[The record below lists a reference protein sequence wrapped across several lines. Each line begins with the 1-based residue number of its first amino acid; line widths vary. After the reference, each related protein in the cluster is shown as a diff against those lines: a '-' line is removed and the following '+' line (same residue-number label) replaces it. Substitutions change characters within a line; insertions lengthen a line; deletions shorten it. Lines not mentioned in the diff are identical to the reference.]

1 METKDRSIIGVI
13 TGRAEKQEK
22 AMKNSIAAAVIAASL
37 WAGTAQAQITVGFV
51 TSQSGPGSSIGVLYD
66 RGMKA
71 AVEYA
76 SSVGTEKI
84 KFIQLDDGSDPSAA
98 TRNARKL
105 VEENKVDLLIGTATA
120 PSSIA
125 MVAVA
130 NELKVPMISI
140 SPITVPATESGD
152 RWAIAMPQPPSL
164 MVKVVVDRMKR
175 DGIKNFAYIGFS
187 DAWGDLVYNGAQ
199 KPAEADGL
207 KILTNERYARTDTSV
222 TGQVL
227 KMLATKPD
235 AVLLG
240 GSATQGALPPL
251 ALAERGYKGPLYG
264 TPALLNTDFI
274 RVGGKA
280 VEGVQVS
287 AGPVIVAEQLPDTH
301 FSKKI
306 SMEFRGAY
314 QKANGMPTSDGFS
327 AYSFDAWLVF
337 LDAAKRAMATAKP
350 GTPEFRVALK
360 NAMFTTKDL
369 VGTHAIYNFKPG
381 ESYGVDDRS
390 LVLVR
395 LVNGQWKYEP

>member
-1 METKDRSIIGVI
+1 MKHSIV
-13 TGRAEKQEK
+13 
-22 AMKNSIAAAVIAASL
+22 AAVVAASMGI
-37 WAGTAQAQITVGFV
+37 ATAAQAEITVGFI

-76 SSVGTEKI
+76 SSVGAEKI
-84 KFIQLDDGSDPSAA
+84 KLIQLDDGSDPSTA

-105 VEENKVDLLIGTATA
+105 VEESKVDLLIGTSTA
-120 PSSIA
+120 ASTSA
-125 MVAVA
+125 MVPIA
-130 NELKVPMISI
+130 NELKVPMIAI
-140 SPITVPATESGD
+140 SPISVAANEAGD
-152 RWAIAMPQPPSL
+152 RWAIVMPQPPTL

-175 DGIKNFAYIGFS
+175 DGVKQFAYIGFS

-227 KMLATKPD
+227 KMMAAKPD

-240 GSATQGALPPL
+240 GAATQGALPPL

-306 SMEFRGAY
+306 SMDFRAAY
-314 QKANGMPTSDGFS
+314 QKANGQPTSDGFS

-337 LDAAKRAMATAKP
+337 LDAAKRAMATGAKP

-360 NAMFTTKDL
+360 NAIFSTKDL
-369 VGTHAIYNFKPG
+369 VGTHAIYNYKPSD
-381 ESYGVDDRS
+381 SYGVDERS
-390 LVLVR
+390 LVMVR
-395 LVNGQWKYEP
+395 LVNGQWKFEP

>member
-1 METKDRSIIGVI
+1 
-13 TGRAEKQEK
+13 
-22 AMKNSIAAAVIAASL
+22 MKNSILAALVVASL
-37 WAGTAQAQITVGFV
+37 ASATAAQAEITVGFI

-76 SSVGTEKI
+76 SSIGAEKI
-84 KFIQLDDGSDPSAA
+84 KLIQLDDSSDPSTA

-105 VEENKVDLLIGTATA
+105 VEESKVDLLIGTSTA
-120 PSSIA
+120 ASTSA
-125 MVAVA
+125 MVPIA
-130 NELKVPMISI
+130 NELKVPMIAI
-140 SPITVPATESGD
+140 SPISVAANEAGD
-152 RWAIAMPQPPSL
+152 RWAIVMPQPPTL
-164 MVKVVVDRMKR
+164 MVKAVVDRMKR
-175 DGIKNFAYIGFS
+175 DGVKQFAYIGFS

-227 KMLATKPD
+227 KMMAAKPD

-240 GSATQGALPPL
+240 GAATQGALPPL

-287 AGPVIVAEQLPDTH
+287 AGPVIVAEQLPDSH
-301 FSKKI
+301 FSKKM
-306 SMEFRGAY
+306 SMDFRAAY
-314 QKANGMPTSDGFS
+314 LKANGVPTSDGFS

-337 LDAAKRAMATAKP
+337 LDAAKRAMATGAKP

-360 NAMFTTKDL
+360 NAIFSTKDL
-369 VGTHAIYNFKPG
+369 VGTHAIYNYKPTD
-381 ESYGVDDRS
+381 SYGVDERS
-390 LVLVR
+390 LVMVR

>member
-1 METKDRSIIGVI
+1 MRKI
-13 TGRAEKQEK
+13 
-22 AMKNSIAAAVIAASL
+22 IAAALAVASL
-37 WAGTAQAQITVGFV
+37 GVGTAQAEITVGFV

-76 SSVGTEKI
+76 SSIGEEKI

-120 PSSIA
+120 PSTIA
-125 MVAVA
+125 MAAVA
-130 NELKVPMISI
+130 NELKVPMIAI
-140 SPITVPATESGD
+140 SPITVPAADSGD

-199 KPAEADGL
+199 KPAEANGM

-227 KMLATKPD
+227 KIMATKPD

-251 ALAERGYKGPLYG
+251 TLAERGYKGPLYG
-264 TPALLNTDFI
+264 TPALLNADFI
-274 RVGGKA
+274 RVGGKV
-280 VEGVQVS
+280 VEGVLVS
-287 AGPVIVAEQLPDTH
+287 AGPVIVAEQLPDSH

-306 SMEFRGAY
+306 SMDFRAAY
-314 QKANGMPTSDGFS
+314 QKANGMATTDGFS

-350 GTPEFRVALK
+350 GTPEFRTALK
-360 NAMFTTKDL
+360 NAIFTTKDL

-381 ESYGVDDRS
+381 ESYGVDERS

-395 LVNGQWKYEP
+395 LADGKWKYEP

>member
-1 METKDRSIIGVI
+1 MNSVLRVAAIVAATSLAAGAAH
-13 TGRAEKQEK
+13 AE
-22 AMKNSIAAAVIAASL
+22 
-37 WAGTAQAQITVGFV
+37 ITVGFV
-51 TSQSGPGSSIGVLYD
+51 TSLSGPGSSIGVLYD

-71 AVEYA
+71 ALEYA
-76 SSVGTEKI
+76 ASVGDEKI
-84 KFIQLDDGSDPSAA
+84 KLIQLDDGSDPSAA

-140 SPITVPATESGD
+140 SPITVPATETGE
-152 RWAIAMPQPPSL
+152 RWGIAVPQPPSL
-164 MVKVVVDRMKR
+164 MVKVVIDRMKR
-175 DGIKNFAYIGFS
+175 DGIKKFAYIGFS

-199 KPAEADGL
+199 KPAEADGI

-227 KMLATKPD
+227 KMIATHPD

-264 TPALLNTDFI
+264 TPALLNADFV

-280 VEGVQVS
+280 VEGVLVS

-306 SMEFRGAY
+306 SMAFRAAHE
-314 QKANGMPTSDGFS
+314 KANNVAPSDGFS
-327 AYSFDAWLVF
+327 AYSFDAWLIF
-337 LDAAKRAMATAKP
+337 MDAAKRAMATAKP
-350 GTPEFRVALK
+350 GTPEFRTALRD
-360 NAMFTTKDL
+360 AIFTTKEL

-381 ESYGVDDRS
+381 ESYGVDERG

-395 LVNGQWKYEP
+395 LVDGKWKYEP

>member
-1 METKDRSIIGVI
+1 
-13 TGRAEKQEK
+13 
-22 AMKNSIAAAVIAASL
+22 MKNILGITMAIAGLVLAM
-37 WAGTAQAQITVGFV
+37 AGPAHAEITVGFV
-51 TSQSGPGSSIGVLYD
+51 TSLSGPGSSIGVLYD

-71 AVEYA
+71 ALEYA
-76 SSVGTEKI
+76 ASVGGEKI
-84 KFIQLDDGSDPSAA
+84 KLIPLDDASDPSAA

-140 SPITVPATESGD
+140 SPITVPAADSGD
-152 RWAIAMPQPPSL
+152 RWGIAVPQPPSL

-175 DGIKNFAYIGFS
+175 DGIKKIAYIGFS
-187 DAWGDLVYNGAQ
+187 DAWGDLVYNGAL
-199 KPAEADGL
+199 KPAQADDI

-227 KMLATKPD
+227 KMLATRPD

-264 TPALLNTDFI
+264 TPALLNADFV

-306 SMEFRGAY
+306 SMAFREAH
-314 QKANGMPTSDGFS
+314 QKANGAAPTDGFS
-327 AYSFDAWLVF
+327 AYSFDAWLIF
-337 LDAAKRAMATAKP
+337 MDAAKRALATAKP
-350 GTPEFRVALK
+350 GTPEFRTALK
-360 NAMFTTKDL
+360 DAIFTTKEL

-381 ESYGVDDRS
+381 ESYGVDERG

-395 LVNGQWKYEP
+395 LTNGQWKYEP

>member
-1 METKDRSIIGVI
+1 
-13 TGRAEKQEK
+13 
-22 AMKNSIAAAVIAASL
+22 MKNSIVAAVVAACL
-37 WAGTAQAQITVGFV
+37 GLTTAAQAEITVGFI

-76 SSVGTEKI
+76 STIGAEKI
-84 KFIQLDDGSDPSAA
+84 KLIQLDDGSDPSAA

-105 VEENKVDLLIGTATA
+105 VEENKVDLLIGTSTA
-120 PSSIA
+120 ASTSA
-125 MVAVA
+125 MVPIA
-130 NELKVPMISI
+130 NELKVPMIAI
-140 SPITVPATESGD
+140 SPISVAANDAGD
-152 RWAIAMPQPPSL
+152 RWAIVMPQPPTL

-175 DGIKNFAYIGFS
+175 DGVKQFAYIGFS

-207 KILTNERYARTDTSV
+207 KILTTERYARTDTSV

-227 KMLATKPD
+227 KMMATKPD

-240 GSATQGALPPL
+240 GAATQGALPPL

-274 RVGGKA
+274 RVGGKS

-287 AGPVIVAEQLPDTH
+287 AGPVIVAEQLPDSH

-306 SMEFRGAY
+306 SMDFRAAY
-314 QKANGMPTSDGFS
+314 QKANGVPTSDGFS

-337 LDAAKRAMATAKP
+337 LDAAKRAMATGAKP

-360 NAMFTTKDL
+360 NAIFSTKDL
-369 VGTHAIYNFKPG
+369 VGTHAIYNYKPSD
-381 ESYGVDDRS
+381 SYGVDDRA
-390 LVLVR
+390 LVMVR

>member
-1 METKDRSIIGVI
+1 MKTSI
-13 TGRAEKQEK
+13 T
-22 AMKNSIAAAVIAASL
+22 AAVLAASL
-37 WAGTAQAQITVGFV
+37 GLAGVAQAQITVGFV

-71 AVEYA
+71 AAEYA
-76 SSVGTEKI
+76 MSVGAEKI
-84 KFIQLDDGSDPSAA
+84 KLIQLDDGSDPSTA

-140 SPITVPATESGD
+140 SPITVPATEAGD

-207 KILTNERYARTDTSV
+207 KVLTNERYARTDTSV

-227 KMLATKPD
+227 KMMATKPD

-240 GSATQGALPPL
+240 GTATQGALPPL

-264 TPALLNTDFI
+264 TPALLNADFI

-280 VEGVQVS
+280 VEGVVVS
-287 AGPVIVAEQLPDTH
+287 AGPVIVAEQLPDQH

-306 SMEFRGAY
+306 SMDFRAAY
-314 QKANGMPTSDGFS
+314 QKANGVATTDGFS

-337 LDAAKRAMATAKP
+337 LDAAKRAMAGGAKP
-350 GTPEFRVALK
+350 GTPEFRTALK

-369 VGTHAIYNFKPG
+369 VGTHAVYNFKPG
-381 ESYGVDDRS
+381 ESYGVDERS

-395 LVNGQWKYEP
+395 LEGGQWKYQP

>member
-1 METKDRSIIGVI
+1 
-13 TGRAEKQEK
+13 
-22 AMKNSIAAAVIAASL
+22 MKNSILAAVLAASL
-37 WAGTAQAQITVGFV
+37 GFATAAQAEITVGFI

-76 SSVGTEKI
+76 SHVGAEKI
-84 KFIQLDDGSDPSAA
+84 KLIQLDDGSDPSAA

-105 VEENKVDLLIGTATA
+105 VEENKVDLLIGTSTA
-120 PSSIA
+120 ASTSA
-125 MVAVA
+125 MVPIA
-130 NELKVPMISI
+130 NELKVPMIAI
-140 SPITVPATESGD
+140 SPISVAANDAGD
-152 RWAIAMPQPPSL
+152 RWAIVMPQPPTL

-175 DGIKNFAYIGFS
+175 DGVKQFAYIGFS

-227 KMLATKPD
+227 KMMATKPD

-240 GSATQGALPPL
+240 GAATQGALPPL

-274 RVGGKA
+274 RVGGKS

-287 AGPVIVAEQLPDTH
+287 AGPVIVAEQLPDSH

-306 SMEFRGAY
+306 SMDFRAAY

-337 LDAAKRAMATAKP
+337 LDAAKRAMATGAKP

-360 NAMFTTKDL
+360 NAIFSTKDL
-369 VGTHAIYNFKPG
+369 VGTHAIYNYKPSD
-381 ESYGVDDRS
+381 SYGVDERA
-390 LVLVR
+390 LVMVR

>member
-1 METKDRSIIGVI
+1 
-13 TGRAEKQEK
+13 
-22 AMKNSIAAAVIAASL
+22 MKNSIVAALVAASL
-37 WAGTAQAQITVGFV
+37 GFATAAQAEITVGFI

-71 AVEYA
+71 AVEFA
-76 SSVGTEKI
+76 SSVGAEKI
-84 KFIQLDDGSDPSAA
+84 KLIQLDDGSDPSAA

-105 VEENKVDLLIGTATA
+105 VEENKVDLLIGTSTA
-120 PSSIA
+120 ASTSA
-125 MVAVA
+125 MVPIA
-130 NELKVPMISI
+130 NELKVPMIAI
-140 SPITVPATESGD
+140 SPISVAANDAGD
-152 RWAIAMPQPPSL
+152 RWAIVMPQPPTL

-175 DGIKNFAYIGFS
+175 DGVKQFAYIGFS

-227 KMLATKPD
+227 KMMATKPD

-240 GSATQGALPPL
+240 GAATQGALPPL

-274 RVGGKA
+274 RVGGKS

-287 AGPVIVAEQLPDTH
+287 AGPVIVAEQLPDSH

-306 SMEFRGAY
+306 SMDFRAAY
-314 QKANGMPTSDGFS
+314 QKANGVPTSDGFS

-337 LDAAKRAMATAKP
+337 LDSAKRAMATGAKP

-360 NAMFTTKDL
+360 NAIFSTKDL
-369 VGTHAIYNFKPG
+369 VGTHAIYNYKPSD
-381 ESYGVDDRS
+381 SYGVDERA
-390 LVLVR
+390 LVMVR

>member
-1 METKDRSIIGVI
+1 MT
-13 TGRAEKQEK
+13 
-22 AMKNSIAAAVIAASL
+22 MKHSIAGATLVAIVGAAALASGP
-37 WAGTAQAQITVGFV
+37 AHAEITVGFV
-51 TSQSGPGSSIGVLYD
+51 TSQSGPASSIGVLYD
-66 RGMKA
+66 KGMKA
-71 AVEYA
+71 AQEYA
-76 SSVGTEKI
+76 TAVGDEKV
-84 KFIQLDDGSDPSAA
+84 KFIQLDDSSDPSTA

-120 PSSIA
+120 ASSNA

-130 NELKVPMISI
+130 NELKVPLLAI
-140 SPITVPATESGD
+140 SPITITPSDTGE
-152 RWAIAMPQPPSL
+152 RWAICIPQPPNL
-164 MVKVVVDRMKR
+164 MVKVVVDRMQR
-175 DGIKNFAYIGFS
+175 DGVKKAAYIGYS
-187 DAWGDLVYNGAQ
+187 DAWGDLVYNGAL
-199 KPAEADGL
+199 KPAEADGI
-207 KILTNERYARTDTSV
+207 KITTNERYARTDTSV

-227 KMLATKPD
+227 KILATKPD

-251 ALAERGYKGPLYG
+251 TLAERGYKGPLYG

-306 SMEFRGAY
+306 SMSFREDY
-314 QKANGMPTSDGFS
+314 QKANGAPPTDGFS
-327 AYSFDAWLVF
+327 AYSFDSWLIF
-337 LDAAKRAMATAKP
+337 LDAAKRAMAKAKP
-350 GTPEFRVALK
+350 GTPEFRTALRE
-360 NAMFTTKDL
+360 AIFTTKEL

-381 ESYGVDDRS
+381 ESYGVDERS

-395 LVNGQWKYEP
+395 LTNGQWKYEP

>member
-1 METKDRSIIGVI
+1 MRKF
-13 TGRAEKQEK
+13 
-22 AMKNSIAAAVIAASL
+22 IAAALAVASFGI
-37 WAGTAQAQITVGFV
+37 GTAEAEITVGFV

-76 SSVGTEKI
+76 NSIGEEKI

-140 SPITVPATESGD
+140 SPIAVPTTDSGD

-199 KPAEADGL
+199 KPAEADGM

-227 KMLATKPD
+227 KIMATKPD

-251 ALAERGYKGPLYG
+251 TLAERGYKGPLYG
-264 TPALLNTDFI
+264 TPALLNADFI

-280 VEGVQVS
+280 VEGVLVS
-287 AGPVIVAEQLPDTH
+287 AGPVIVAEQLPDSH

-306 SMEFRGAY
+306 SMDFRAAY
-314 QKANGMPTSDGFS
+314 QKANGVPTTDGFS

-350 GTPEFRVALK
+350 GTPEFRTALK
-360 NAMFTTKDL
+360 NAIFTTKDL

-381 ESYGVDDRS
+381 ESYGVDERS

-395 LVNGQWKYEP
+395 LVDGKWKYEP

>member
-1 METKDRSIIGVI
+1 
-13 TGRAEKQEK
+13 
-22 AMKNSIAAAVIAASL
+22 MKNSIVAAVVAASL
-37 WAGTAQAQITVGFV
+37 GIATAAQAEITVGFI

-71 AVEYA
+71 AVEFA
-76 SSVGTEKI
+76 SSIGAEKI
-84 KFIQLDDGSDPSAA
+84 KLIQLDDGSDPSAA

-105 VEENKVDLLIGTATA
+105 VEESKVDLLIGTATA
-120 PSSIA
+120 ASTSA
-125 MVAVA
+125 MVPIA
-130 NELKVPMISI
+130 NELKVPIIAI
-140 SPITVPATESGD
+140 SPISVAANDSGD
-152 RWAIAMPQPPSL
+152 RWAIVMPQPPTL

-175 DGIKNFAYIGFS
+175 DGVKQFAYIGFS

-199 KPAEADGL
+199 KPAEAEGL

-227 KMLATKPD
+227 KMMATKPD

-240 GSATQGALPPL
+240 GAATQGALPPL

-274 RVGGKA
+274 RVGGKS

-287 AGPVIVAEQLPDTH
+287 GGPVIVAEQLPDSH

-306 SMEFRGAY
+306 SMDFRAAF
-314 QKANGMPTSDGFS
+314 QKANGVPTSDGFS

-337 LDAAKRAMATAKP
+337 LDAAKRAMATGAKP

-360 NAMFTTKDL
+360 NAIFSTKDL
-369 VGTHAIYNFKPG
+369 VGTHAIYNYKPSD
-381 ESYGVDDRS
+381 SYGVDERA
-390 LVLVR
+390 LVMVR

>member
-1 METKDRSIIGVI
+1 
-13 TGRAEKQEK
+13 
-22 AMKNSIAAAVIAASL
+22 MKNSIVAAVVAASL
-37 WAGTAQAQITVGFV
+37 GMATAAQAEITVGFI

-71 AVEYA
+71 AIEYA
-76 SSVGTEKI
+76 SSIGAEKI
-84 KFIQLDDGSDPSAA
+84 KLIQLDDGSDPSAA

-105 VEENKVDLLIGTATA
+105 VEESKVDLLIGTATA
-120 PSSIA
+120 ASTSA
-125 MVAVA
+125 MVPIA
-130 NELKVPMISI
+130 NELKVPMIAI
-140 SPITVPATESGD
+140 SPISVAANDAGD
-152 RWAIAMPQPPSL
+152 RWAIVMPQPPSL

-175 DGIKNFAYIGFS
+175 DGVKQFAYIGFS

-227 KMLATKPD
+227 KMMATKPD

-240 GSATQGALPPL
+240 GAATQGALPPL

-264 TPALLNTDFI
+264 TPALLNADFI
-274 RVGGKA
+274 RVGGKS

-287 AGPVIVAEQLPDTH
+287 GGPVIVAEQLPDTH

-306 SMEFRGAY
+306 SMDFRAAY
-314 QKANGMPTSDGFS
+314 QKANGVPTSDGFS

-337 LDAAKRAMATAKP
+337 LDAAKRAMATGAKP

-360 NAMFTTKDL
+360 NAIFNTKDL
-369 VGTHAIYNFKPG
+369 VGTHAIYNFKPND
-381 ESYGVDDRS
+381 SYGVDERS

>member
-1 METKDRSIIGVI
+1 
-13 TGRAEKQEK
+13 
-22 AMKNSIAAAVIAASL
+22 MKNSIVAAVVAASL
-37 WAGTAQAQITVGFV
+37 GMATAAQAEITVGFI

-71 AVEYA
+71 AVEFA
-76 SSVGTEKI
+76 SSVGAEKI
-84 KFIQLDDGSDPSAA
+84 KLIQLDDGSDPSAA

-105 VEENKVDLLIGTATA
+105 VEENKVDLLIGTSTA
-120 PSSIA
+120 ASTSA
-125 MVAVA
+125 MVPIA
-130 NELKVPMISI
+130 NELKVPMIAI
-140 SPITVPATESGD
+140 SPISVAANDAGD
-152 RWAIAMPQPPSL
+152 RWAIVMPQPPTL

-175 DGIKNFAYIGFS
+175 DGVKQFAYIGFS

-227 KMLATKPD
+227 KMMATKPD

-240 GSATQGALPPL
+240 GAATQGALPPL
-251 ALAERGYKGPLYG
+251 ALTERGYKGPLYG

-274 RVGGKA
+274 RVGGKS

-287 AGPVIVAEQLPDTH
+287 AGPVIVAEQLPDSH

-306 SMEFRGAY
+306 SMDFRAAY
-314 QKANGMPTSDGFS
+314 QKANGTPTSDGFS

-337 LDAAKRAMATAKP
+337 LDAAKRAMATGAKP

-360 NAMFTTKDL
+360 NAIFSTKDL
-369 VGTHAIYNFKPG
+369 VGTHAIYNYKPG
-381 ESYGVDDRS
+381 DSYGVDDRA
-390 LVLVR
+390 LVMVR

>member
-1 METKDRSIIGVI
+1 
-13 TGRAEKQEK
+13 
-22 AMKNSIAAAVIAASL
+22 MKHSIAWAIVAASL
-37 WAGTAQAQITVGFV
+37 IAGVGTAQAEITVGFV
-51 TSQSGPGSSIGVLYD
+51 TSQSGPASSIGLLYD

-71 AVEYA
+71 ALEYA
-76 SSVGTEKI
+76 TSVGDEKV
-84 KFIQLDDGSDPSAA
+84 KVIQLDDGSDPSAA

-105 VEENKVDLLIGTATA
+105 IEENKVDLLIGTATA
-120 PSSIA
+120 ASSNA

-130 NELKVPMISI
+130 NELKVPLLSI
-140 SPITVPATESGD
+140 SPITVTPSDTGE
-152 RWAIAMPQPPSL
+152 RWAICIPQPPGL
-164 MVKVVVDRMKR
+164 MVKVVVDRMQR
-175 DGIKNFAYIGFS
+175 DGIKKIAYIGFS

-199 KPAEADGL
+199 KPAEADGI

-227 KMLATKPD
+227 KMLATHPD
-235 AVLLG
+235 GVLLG

-264 TPALLNTDFI
+264 TPALLNTDFV

-280 VEGVQVS
+280 VEGVLVS

-306 SMEFRGAY
+306 SMTFRDAY
-314 QKANGMPTSDGFS
+314 QKANGAQPTDGFS
-327 AYSFDAWLVF
+327 AYSFDSWLIF
-337 LDAAKRAMATAKP
+337 MDAAKRAMAKAKP
-350 GTPEFRVALK
+350 GTPEFRAALK
-360 NAMFTTKDL
+360 DAIFTTKDL
-369 VGTHAIYNFKPG
+369 GGTHAIYNFKPG
-381 ESYGVDDRS
+381 ESYGVDERS

>member
-1 METKDRSIIGVI
+1 
-13 TGRAEKQEK
+13 
-22 AMKNSIAAAVIAASL
+22 MKNSIAAAAVAATLGFAS
-37 WAGTAQAQITVGFV
+37 AAQAEITVGFI

-66 RGMKA
+66 RGIKA
-71 AVEYA
+71 AAEYA
-76 SSVGTEKI
+76 SAVGAEKV
-84 KFIQLDDGSDPSAA
+84 KLIQLDDGSDPSAA

-140 SPITVPATESGD
+140 SPITVPAADSGD

-164 MVKVVVDRMKR
+164 MVKVSVDRMKR

-199 KPAEADGL
+199 KPAEANGI

-264 TPALLNTDFI
+264 TPSLLNADFI

-287 AGPVIVAEQLPDTH
+287 AGPVIVAEQLPDSH

-306 SMEFRGAY
+306 SMAFREAY
-314 QKANGMPTSDGFS
+314 QKANGMPTTDGFS

-337 LDAAKRAMATAKP
+337 LDAAKRAMAAGAKP
-350 GTPEFRVALK
+350 GTPEFRTALK
-360 NAMFTTKDL
+360 NAIFTTKDL
-369 VGTHAIYNFKPG
+369 DGTHAVYNFKPG
-381 ESYGVDDRS
+381 ESYGVDDRA
-390 LVLVR
+390 LVMVR

>member
-1 METKDRSIIGVI
+1 
-13 TGRAEKQEK
+13 
-22 AMKNSIAAAVIAASL
+22 MKHSIAAALIAASL
-37 WAGTAQAQITVGFV
+37 GIGTAHAEITVGFV

-71 AVEYA
+71 AAEYA
-76 SSVGTEKI
+76 MSVGAEKI
-84 KFIQLDDGSDPSAA
+84 KLIQLDDGSDPSTA

-140 SPITVPATESGD
+140 SPITVPATEAGD

-207 KILTNERYARTDTSV
+207 KVLTNERYARTDTSV

-227 KMLATKPD
+227 KMMATKPD

-264 TPALLNTDFI
+264 TPALLNADFI

-280 VEGVQVS
+280 VEGVVVS
-287 AGPVIVAEQLPDTH
+287 AGPVIVAEQLPDQH

-306 SMEFRGAY
+306 SMDFRAAY
-314 QKANGMPTSDGFS
+314 QKANGVATTDGFS

-337 LDAAKRAMATAKP
+337 LDAAKRAMAGGAKP
-350 GTPEFRVALK
+350 GTPEFRTALK

-369 VGTHAIYNFKPG
+369 VGTHAVYNFKPG
-381 ESYGVDDRS
+381 ESYGVDERS

-395 LVNGQWKYEP
+395 LEGGQWKYQP

>member
-1 METKDRSIIGVI
+1 MKTSI
-13 TGRAEKQEK
+13 T
-22 AMKNSIAAAVIAASL
+22 AAVLAASL
-37 WAGTAQAQITVGFV
+37 GLAGVAQAQITVGFV

-66 RGMKA
+66 RGIKA
-71 AVEYA
+71 AAEYA
-76 SSVGTEKI
+76 MSVGAEKI
-84 KFIQLDDGSDPSAA
+84 KLIQLDDGSDPSTA

-140 SPITVPATESGD
+140 SPITVPATEAGD
-152 RWAIAMPQPPSL
+152 RWAIAMPTPPSL

-207 KILTNERYARTDTSV
+207 KVLTNERYARTDTSV

-227 KMLATKPD
+227 KMMATKPD

-264 TPALLNTDFI
+264 TPALLNADFI

-280 VEGVQVS
+280 VEGVVVS
-287 AGPVIVAEQLPDTH
+287 AGPVIVAEQLTDQH
-301 FSKKI
+301 ISKKI
-306 SMEFRGAY
+306 SMDFRAAY
-314 QKANGMPTSDGFS
+314 QKANGVATTDGFS

-337 LDAAKRAMATAKP
+337 LDAAKRAMAGGAKP
-350 GTPEFRVALK
+350 GTPEFRTALK

-369 VGTHAIYNFKPG
+369 VGTHAVYNFKPG
-381 ESYGVDDRS
+381 ESYGVDERS

-395 LVNGQWKYEP
+395 LEGGQWKYQP

>member
-1 METKDRSIIGVI
+1 
-13 TGRAEKQEK
+13 
-22 AMKNSIAAAVIAASL
+22 MKNSIVAAVVAASMGM
-37 WAGTAQAQITVGFV
+37 ATAAQAEITVGFI

-76 SSVGTEKI
+76 SSIGAEKI
-84 KFIQLDDGSDPSAA
+84 KLIQLDDGSDPSAA

-105 VEENKVDLLIGTATA
+105 VEENKVDLLIGTSTA
-120 PSSIA
+120 ASTSA
-125 MVAVA
+125 MVPIA
-130 NELKVPMISI
+130 NELKVPMIAI
-140 SPITVPATESGD
+140 SPISVAANDAGD
-152 RWAIAMPQPPSL
+152 RWAIVMPQPPTL

-175 DGIKNFAYIGFS
+175 DGVKQFAYIGFS

-199 KPAEADGL
+199 KPAEVDGL

-227 KMLATKPD
+227 KMIATKPD

-240 GSATQGALPPL
+240 GAATQGALPPL

-274 RVGGKA
+274 RVGGKS

-287 AGPVIVAEQLPDTH
+287 AGPVIVAEQLPDSH

-306 SMEFRGAY
+306 SMDFRAAY
-314 QKANGMPTSDGFS
+314 QKANGVPTSDGFS

-337 LDAAKRAMATAKP
+337 LDAAKRAMATGAKP
-350 GTPEFRVALK
+350 GTPEFRAALK
-360 NAMFTTKDL
+360 NAVFSTKDL
-369 VGTHAIYNFKPG
+369 VGTHAIYNYKPTD
-381 ESYGVDDRS
+381 SYGVDERA
-390 LVLVR
+390 LVMVR